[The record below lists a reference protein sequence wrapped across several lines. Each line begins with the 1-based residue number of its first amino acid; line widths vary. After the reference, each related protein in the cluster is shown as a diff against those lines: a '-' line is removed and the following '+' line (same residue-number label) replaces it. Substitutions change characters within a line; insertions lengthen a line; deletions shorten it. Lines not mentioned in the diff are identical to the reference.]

1 MTDLQGAGIAVTIPA
16 DWEGSIRDG
25 RFRPLAS
32 GAVDPTL
39 VHLASFPLPE
49 SRGTFGGG
57 AVELMTSLD
66 VLMVLL
72 EYGPESAGTP
82 LFAAEGIPRRL
93 DPQAFSPDGLQA
105 GRPGQ
110 SGLQQFFTH
119 RGRAFCLY
127 VVLGSHLDRVDLVAR
142 VNAVLATLEIE

>member
-1 MTDLQGAGIAVTIPA
+1 MTDLRGAGIEVTIPA

-93 DPQAFSPDGLQA
+93 DPQAFSPDGLQS

-142 VNAVLATLEIE
+142 ANAVLATLEIE